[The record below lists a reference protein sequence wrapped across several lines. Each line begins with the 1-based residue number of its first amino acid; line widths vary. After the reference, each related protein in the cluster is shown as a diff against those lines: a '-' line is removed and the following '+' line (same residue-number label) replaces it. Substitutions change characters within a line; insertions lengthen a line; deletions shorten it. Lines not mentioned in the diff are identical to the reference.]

1 MLISTIMTW
10 ALTKP
15 LDPADPNLPFTEAD
29 YRKRKPHPN
38 YKEHL
43 RCEREV
49 VTVKKRAN
57 LKSNL
62 KTLVVC
68 CGVTYGE
75 KQGPLHHL
83 FKMAWQT
90 APFLPIF
97 GKGSNKVPL
106 LHVRDLAALGTGKV
120 KSVTKQEALLLPE
133 VSQRAYDMM
142 TVDLNIDSVY
152 IIDRIRW
159 RFDMPFRDVVDDVV
173 REYKAARNLRPV
185 KIIVLGPPAS
195 GKTRLARFL
204 ADHYGIN
211 YVHVKTLI
219 SDTIQRL
226 IDDIEAA
233 RSGGGQRD
241 DLEDTAEDADNDKEN
256 EEEAEEEEE
265 QEVEEQDEKEIV
277 ASRVELQEQ
286 LDEIRTN
293 LAANNGRLDDVVLN
307 KLFLKR
313 LKSKDCLNQGYVIDG
328 HPKTLEQARML
339 FLINEEDPRGE
350 HVEKLEDESEDEDAA
365 EEAKN
370 VDVTILPE
378 LVVVLEASDHFLK
391 ERVMNRPESEIQGT
405 HYTEECMLRRMKE
418 YRERNT
424 DDNTPLQLFDEM
436 EIYTLVIPVEADV
449 CPDMFPTFYQCA
461 EILGEP
467 RNYEPTAEE
476 METRRKRI
484 EAEAQAA
491 EAAEKLRREREML
504 ERERQREEK
513 MMEWERLTEKLK
525 QEEEERLCVLA
536 EPLRHYLATHVLPT
550 LTEALIEVAKLRPQ
564 DPLDFL
570 AEYLFRKNPEGRM
583 FEPDYTETMSMLLD
597 TISRQRNHVLP
608 VKGPDVDVAQF
619 TRRSQDELSAA
630 GETEKSEDERRETSA
645 ISTAEQPFEYNWT
658 DGSEKGE
665 LDFAGRVTEEFRNGV

>member
-1 MLISTIMTW
+1 MRVIVIFASRAYLCIFNVAARDKGACERRENRRRGVGRRVTRHLISIIVSQYSCPDDVTVIARNSDDKKLLLSELMTCGVIIYDISQEPNQIEEACWVLKGSLIQIPEVAPCATRGHGDVIRQQSPAGKLTIMWWWYFYRYKGQRLGFLEIVRALERAEEKSPKVSKRQQPKRYFMLISTIMTW

-106 LHVRDLAALGTGKV
+106 LHVRDLAATVLAMLQNWPARRYIVAVERELISQNTIVKSEQEIARRLGTGKV

-226 IDDIEAA
+226 
-233 RSGGGQRD
+233 RD

-265 QEVEEQDEKEIV
+265 EEVEEQDEKEIV

-293 LAANNGRLDDVVLN
+293 LAANNDRLDDVVLN

-467 RNYEPTAEE
+467 RNYG
-476 METRRKRI
+476 
-484 EAEAQAA
+484 
-491 EAAEKLRREREML
+491 
-504 ERERQREEK
+504 
-513 MMEWERLTEKLK
+513 
-525 QEEEERLCVLA
+525 
-536 EPLRHYLATHVLPT
+536 
-550 LTEALIEVAKLRPQ
+550 PQ
-564 DPLDFL
+564 
-570 AEYLFRKNPEGRM
+570 
-583 FEPDYTETMSMLLD
+583 
-597 TISRQRNHVLP
+597 
-608 VKGPDVDVAQF
+608 
-619 TRRSQDELSAA
+619 
-630 GETEKSEDERRETSA
+630 
-645 ISTAEQPFEYNWT
+645 
-658 DGSEKGE
+658 
-665 LDFAGRVTEEFRNGV
+665 